1 MQGDPIGA
9 VILMSKEPNVIMGE
23 TEAKLL
29 ETAAGFLSK
38 QMES

>member
-1 MQGDPIGA
+1 MIF
-9 VILMSKEPNVIMGE
+9 SKEGSLGE
-23 TEAKLL
+23 VEQKAI